1 MVGKSFHDG
10 TENGD
15 LSVNHCECSRLSH
28 LDKSEIFI
36 SVERHHMLCQGKLYQ
51 LRIRARIIR

>member
-1 MVGKSFHDG
+1 MVQEAVGKSFHDG

-28 LDKSEIFI
+28 LDKS
-36 SVERHHMLCQGKLYQ
+36 
-51 LRIRARIIR
+51 